1 MFEAFV
7 RSRITE
13 LRMQKDVS
21 EYQMSL
27 DLGHGKNYIHSITSG
42 RTLPSLSELPYI
54 CEYLGVS
61 VRGFFDDTE
70 TAPILIQEL
79 LKRAKTMDEAD
90 LQAIIGVME
99 RIKPVQKEERAQMDK
114 QKLVCPLTL

>member
-1 MFEAFV
+1 MFETFV
-7 RSRITE
+7 RNRITE
-13 LRMQKDVS
+13 LRMQKNVS

-27 DLGHGKNYIHSITSG
+27 DLGHGKNYIYSITSG

-61 VRGFFDDTE
+61 VRDFFDDTE
-70 TAPILIQEL
+70 KAPILIQEL

-90 LQAIIGVME
+90 LRAIIDIME
-99 RIKPVQKEERAQMDK
+99 RIQ
-114 QKLVCPLTL
+114 PLRE